1 MSSMANENTPIKQS
15 PGIILGRYQLL
26 QRIGQGGM
34 GEVWLAEDPR
44 LRRQVA
50 IKTLPLRNQGD
61 NEYLQRFEREARA
74 AANLN
79 HPHILPVHDFGEQR
93 LPDGQ
98 SITYLVMPYIPGGSL
113 SERITWLMNNNQ
125 SMPQQEALQYLAQ
138 AADAIDYAHAQGVIH
153 RDIKP
158 ANMLLRADNWLLLAD
173 FGIARMLTEQD
184 RLTQTGAGFGTP
196 EYMAPEQ
203 AQGHAVAA
211 SDIYSLAVIAY
222 QLFTGRVPFKADTP
236 YATTIQH
243 IISPPPPPRQINPTL
258 SMAVE
263 QVLLRGLIKDPAQ
276 RAPSARVFVNALQQA
291 AASTPPGATYFKP
304 ALPPTEDNPGIP
316 TTPPPSGTQTEPPT
330 TPRVEDKGAGV
341 SRRSILIGGSATLLA
356 TGAGIGVWEFIS
368 HSKQQQQNKTPV
380 STPVTRSSPTPDPTA
395 PAYILRGHNS
405 DVTGLAWSPSP
416 TAQTTLASIGNDAQ
430 VLLWN
435 TTGQQQQLSPSGQQS
450 PGVAGNEMVLAWSP
464 DGSIL
469 AIGNVGSQSA
479 TPDFNTYVIFY
490 KGDLSRPVTNLNG
503 LAQTNGAVK
512 VANGDV
518 LYALS
523 WAPGPYLI
531 ATIDLNSSINSNQL
545 TSQYI
550 LLDPTGAT
558 KSRNLSTSTLPFYL
572 NTGSS
577 SDSGLIR
584 LSPDGNTLAITAT
597 ASSGD
602 EVAFAKV
609 MPGPNP
615 GLRLIKPLSFSLIGG
630 VTWSADGK
638 FLAAF
643 STSHSTNPGPIRVWS
658 VQDFSPEG
666 TPQTG
671 TSSDLTALAWSP
683 SSNHYLAAGDNN
695 STIHIWRYYP
705 NGSNG
710 PGTGNDLPILTL
722 SGPAKAKVLSLAWS
736 QDGRWLAAGFNDTN
750 DSIYV
755 WDSSRWQG

>member
-1 MSSMANENTPIKQS
+1 MANDNTPTKQS
-15 PGIILGRYQLL
+15 PGVTLGRYLLL

-79 HPHILPVHDFGEQR
+79 HPHILPVHDFGEQP

-98 SITYLVMPYIPGGSL
+98 SITYLVMPYIAGGSL

-158 ANMLLRADNWLLLAD
+158 ANMLLRADNWLMLAD
-173 FGIARMLTEQD
+173 FGIARMLSEQN

-211 SDIYSLAVIAY
+211 SDTYSLAVIAY

-258 SMAVE
+258 SLAVD
-263 QVLLRGLIKDPAQ
+263 QVLLRGLVKDPAQ

-291 AASTPPGATYFKP
+291 AASTPAGVTYFQP
-304 ALPPTEDNPGIP
+304 APIGEIP
-316 TTPPPSGTQTEPPT
+316 EVPITPAPSGTQTEPPT
-330 TPRVEDKGAGV
+330 TPQVEEKTAGV
-341 SRRSILIGGSATLLA
+341 SRRSVLIGGGAVLLTA
-356 TGAGIGVWEFIS
+356 GAGIGAWEFIS
-368 HSKQQQQNKTPV
+368 HNKPQQNRTPA
-380 STPVTRSSPTPDPTA
+380 STPGTRSSPTPDPTA
-395 PAYILRGHNS
+395 PAYILLAHTS
-405 DVTGLAWSPSP
+405 DVTGLAWSPAP
-416 TAQTTLASIGNDAQ
+416 GGNTMLASIGKDQQ

-435 TTGQQQQLSPSGQQS
+435 VAGQQQQPKPAGNQS
-450 PGVAGNEMVLAWSP
+450 PGITGVEMELAWSP

-469 AIGNVGSQSA
+469 AIGNVGSQTA
-479 TPDFNTYVIFY
+479 NIGVNYYVIFY
-490 KGDLSRPVTNLNG
+490 KGDLSGTVTHLNG
-503 LAQTNGAVK
+503 LAQNNGAV
-512 VANGDV
+512 AIPNGEV
-518 LYALS
+518 INTLS
-523 WAPGPYLI
+523 WAPGSYLI
-531 ATIDLNSSINSNQL
+531 AGTDLLSGPQA
-545 TSQYI
+545 SQYY

-558 KSRNLSTSTLPFYL
+558 KSHNMSSSTLPFFL
-572 NTGSS
+572 NTGFSS
-577 SDSGLIR
+577 NSGLMR
-584 LSPDGNTLAITAT
+584 LSPDGTTLAISAT
-597 ASSGD
+597 SSSSDG
-602 EVAFAKV
+602 EVALAKV
-609 MPGPNP
+609 IPGP
-615 GLRLIKPLSFSLIGG
+615 GARLQSLKPIPFSFIGG

-643 STSHSTNPGPIRVWS
+643 STNHADATNPGPIEAWNG
-658 VQDFSPEG
+658 QDFSRAG

-671 TSSDLTALAWSP
+671 ASSDLTALAWSP
-683 SSNHYLAAGDNN
+683 SSNYYLAAGDNRG
-695 STIHIWRYYP
+695 TIYIWRYYP
-705 NGSNG
+705 NRSNG

-722 SGPAKAKVLSLAWS
+722 AGPAKAKVLSLAWS

>member
-1 MSSMANENTPIKQS
+1 MVNDNTPTKQS
-15 PGIILGRYQLL
+15 PGVTLGRYVLL

-98 SITYLVMPYIPGGSL
+98 SITYLVMPYMPGGSL
-113 SERITWLMNNNQ
+113 SERITLLMNNRQ

-158 ANMLLRADNWLLLAD
+158 ANMLLRSDNWLLLAD
-173 FGIARMLTEQD
+173 FGIARMLSEQD

-222 QLFTGRVPFKADTP
+222 QLFTGRVPFKAETP

-263 QVLLRGLIKDPAQ
+263 QVLLRGLVKDPAQ

-291 AASTPPGATYFKP
+291 AASTPAGVTYFQP
-304 ALPPTEDNPGIP
+304 ALAPTGDIPGIP
-316 TTPPPSGTQTEPPT
+316 ITPAPSGTQTEPPT
-330 TPRVEDKGAGV
+330 TPRVEGRIAGV
-341 SRRSILIGGSATLLA
+341 SRRSVLIGGGAALLA
-356 TGAGIGVWEFIS
+356 TGAGAGIWEYIL
-368 HSKQQQQNKTPV
+368 HNQMQQKQRTTGT
-380 STPVTRSSPTPDPTA
+380 STPVTRSSPTPNPTA
-395 PAYILRGHNS
+395 PAYILLGHTG
-405 DVTGLAWSPSP
+405 DVTGLAWSPAP
-416 TAQTTLASIGNDAQ
+416 GRNTMLASIDKNQQ
-430 VLLWN
+430 VFLWN
-435 TTGQQQQLSPSGQQS
+435 VSGQQQQLSPVGTQS
-450 PGVAGNEMVLAWSP
+450 PGITDVEMELAWSP

-469 AIGNVGSQSA
+469 AIGNVNSQSTSFDLDHSYLA
-479 TPDFNTYVIFY
+479 LY
-490 KGDLSRPVTNLNG
+490 KGDLSGPAQVAKG
-503 LAQTNGAVK
+503 LAQSNGLVSITGS
-512 VANGDV
+512 NTT
-518 LYALS
+518 YALS
-523 WAPGPYLI
+523 WAPGRYLVAGFNI
-531 ATIDLNSSINSNQL
+531 SNSNFNGPL
-545 TSQYI
+545 TSQYYLI
-550 LLDPTGAT
+550 DPTSPAMVSTTLQFYINDG
-558 KSRNLSTSTLPFYL
+558 LSS
-572 NTGSS
+572 NSS
-577 SDSGLIR
+577 LMFM
-584 LSPDGNTLAITAT
+584 SPDTTTLAIAGTDST
-597 ASSGD
+597 HGD
-602 EVAFAKV
+602 IVAFVKVTSGAK
-609 MPGPNP
+609 P
-615 GLRLIKPLSFSLIGG
+615 GLRLIKIIQFSSVGG
-630 VTWSADGK
+630 VTWAADGK

-643 STSHSTNPGPIRVWS
+643 STSHLTNPGPIVVWNM
-658 VQDFSPEG
+658 QDFSRSG

-671 TSSDLTALAWSP
+671 ANSDLMALAWSP

-695 STIHIWRYYP
+695 GTIYIWRYYP
-705 NGSNG
+705 NNSTG

-722 SGPAKAKVLSLAWS
+722 TGPAKAKVLSLAWS